1 MYSTWISP
9 TIKVTAM
16 AICSFTDSVLSL
28 HDSINSGIE
37 LWLVKLLTDTGLD
50 TLTHVVTICTLG
62 DFRPFSMA
70 DPIIRQ
76 ATAKVPIKK
85 EENLLIFKKRFFHYW
100 IVSLCLINNRC
111 NSAIRTICSSPVLKS
126 LFKTGE
132 LKICSNTITGV
143 QTFR

>member
-1 MYSTWISP
+1 
-9 TIKVTAM
+9 M

-28 HDSINSGIE
+28 QDSIISGIE

-85 EENLLIFKKRFFHYW
+85 EENLLIFLKRLF
-100 IVSLCLINNRC
+100 INEL
-111 NSAIRTICSSPVLKS
+111 SPFV
-126 LFKTGE
+126 
-132 LKICSNTITGV
+132 
-143 QTFR
+143 